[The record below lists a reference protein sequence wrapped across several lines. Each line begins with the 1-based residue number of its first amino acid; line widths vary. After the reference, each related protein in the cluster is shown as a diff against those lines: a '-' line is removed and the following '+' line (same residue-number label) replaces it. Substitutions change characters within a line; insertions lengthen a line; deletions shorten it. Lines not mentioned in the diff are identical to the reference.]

1 MLGGKKSCLCWLLFS
16 RLRPW
21 EPLPPS
27 CCSSLSQKNESNAQ
41 MLPCDCFKNAARQ
54 VRSKATPPQHST
66 IARQCSDIGLA
77 TGCAKPAGT
86 AGRATTSTEED
97 FACGWCHSWHPL
109 HWLRTLKFAEAV
121 WAKPGVRGIVC
132 IGCTTC
138 TLCIGGCW
146 TGTFF
151 FEATPFPFPA
161 AEATNDAADNDGYR
175 DDDEDHEGSALF
187 FLVCAAVIVL
197 GNAKKALSQVFWLTF
212 IADHFVVAA
221 ITIVI

>member
-1 MLGGKKSCLCWLLFS
+1 MSSPSEDVDTCVSSEWTFMLGGKKSCLCWLLFS

-109 HWLRTLKFAEAV
+109 HWLRIEVCGSRVGKAWCPGHRLHRLHNLHTLHRRLLD
-121 WAKPGVRGIVC
+121 W
-132 IGCTTC
+132 
-138 TLCIGGCW
+138 
-146 TGTFF
+146 
-151 FEATPFPFPA
+151 
-161 AEATNDAADNDGYR
+161 N
-175 DDDEDHEGSALF
+175 F
-187 FLVCAAVIVL
+187 FLRS
-197 GNAKKALSQVFWLTF
+197 N
-212 IADHFVVAA
+212 
-221 ITIVI
+221 TISFSSSRSNQRCCRQ